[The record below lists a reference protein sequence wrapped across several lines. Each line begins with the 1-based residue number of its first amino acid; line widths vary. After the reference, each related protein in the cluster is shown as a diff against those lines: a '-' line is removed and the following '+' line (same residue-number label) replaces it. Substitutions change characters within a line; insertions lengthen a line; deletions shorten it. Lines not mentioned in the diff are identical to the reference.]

1 MDREVDL
8 QGSFSEQ
15 TRNNVFVLIGEVD
28 VVESEIVRNY
38 SMKRA
43 RLVIRGVKEEQ
54 DEASGM
60 VVTRSR

>member
-54 DEASGM
+54 DEASRM

>member
-8 QGSFSEQ
+8 QGFFSEQ